1 MNSEITIH
9 DEFIKLGQA
18 LKLAGIG
25 AEEFMYISSLELAD
39 FRNIVSL
46 HMDFSQG
53 TNILYGEN
61 AQGKTNIL
69 ESLYMISTTK
79 SHRGVRDKDMI
90 RFGMEESHIR
100 SLIMKGGIDYRV
112 DMHLRKNRSKGIA
125 INGQRIRKASELI
138 GLLHIVFFSPE
149 DLGIVKN
156 GPAERRRFMDM
167 ELCQLN
173 ASYLHDLN
181 QYNKTVENRNK
192 LLRDIYMFPD
202 LADTLEIWDAQLVNY
217 GKKIISERK
226 RFIEDLNGIVGD
238 IHGKLSG
245 NREHLVLR
253 YEPNT
258 LEEELEEKLR
268 RSRDRDIHMK
278 TTSVGPHRDDFSFMD
293 GETDL
298 RRYGSQGQQR
308 TCALS
313 LKLSEID
320 LVKKIIGHQPV
331 LMLDDV
337 LSELDSGRQNYLLSA
352 IGGIQTFITCTG
364 LDEFV
369 NNRFKIDQIFRIESG
384 ACVEKSD
391 APEAGDPAG

>member
-1 MNSEITIH
+1 
-9 DEFIKLGQA
+9 
-18 LKLAGIG
+18 
-25 AEEFMYISSLELAD
+25 MYISSLELAD

-46 HMDFSQG
+46 HMEFSQG

-79 SHRGVRDKDMI
+79 SHRGVRDRDMI

-112 DMHLRKNRSKGIA
+112 DMHLRKNKSKGIA

-167 ELCQLN
+167 ELCQLD
-173 ASYLHDLN
+173 ASYLHNLN
-181 QYNKTVENRNK
+181 QYNKTVENRNR
-192 LLRDIYMFPD
+192 LLRDMYQFPD
-202 LADTLEIWDAQLVNY
+202 LQDTLSIWDDQLINY
-217 GKKIISERK
+217 GRQIIESR
-226 RFIEDLNGIVGD
+226 RGFISDLNEIVGD
-238 IHGKLSG
+238 IHSKLSG
-245 NREHLVLR
+245 NREHLTIL

-258 LEEELEEKLR
+258 EADEFEEKLR
-268 RSRDRDIHMK
+268 RSRERDIHMK
-278 TTSVGPHRDDFSFMD
+278 STSVGPHRDDFSFMD
-293 GETDL
+293 RDTDL

-308 TCALS
+308 TCTLS

-320 LVKKIIGHQPV
+320 LVKKVIGHRPV
-331 LMLDDV
+331 LMMDDV
-337 LSELDSGRQNYLLSA
+337 LSELDSGRQNYLLST

-369 NNRFKIDQIFRIESG
+369 NNRFKIDQVFRIESG
-384 ACVEKSD
+384 TCVEKSD
-391 APEAGDPAG
+391 IHN

>member
-1 MNSEITIH
+1 
-9 DEFIKLGQA
+9 
-18 LKLAGIG
+18 
-25 AEEFMYISSLELAD
+25 MYISSLELAD
-39 FRNIVSL
+39 FRNIESL
-46 HMDFSQG
+46 HMEFSQG

-79 SHRGVRDKDMI
+79 SHRGVRDRDMI
-90 RFGMEESHIR
+90 RFGREESHIR
-100 SLIMKGGIDYRV
+100 SLIMKDGLDYRV

-167 ELCQLN
+167 ELCQLD
-173 ASYLHDLN
+173 AAYLHDLN
-181 QYNKTVENRNK
+181 QYNKTVENRNR
-192 LLRDIYMFPD
+192 LLRDISMFPD
-202 LADTLEIWDAQLVNY
+202 LGDTLDIWDAQLVKY
-217 GKKIISERK
+217 GGRIIESRL
-226 RFIEDLNGIVGD
+226 RFIEDLNRIAGH
-238 IHGKLSG
+238 IHGKISG
-245 NREHLVLR
+245 GREHLFLQ
-253 YEPNT
+253 YEPNVQ
-258 LEEELEEKLR
+258 EDELEEKLR
-268 RSRDRDIHMK
+268 RSRERDIHMK

-293 GETDL
+293 GDVDL

-320 LVKKIIGHQPV
+320 LVKNKTGHMPV

-337 LSELDSGRQNYLLSA
+337 LSELDSGRQNYLLNA
-352 IGGIQTFITCTG
+352 IGGIQTFVTCTG

-369 NNRFKIDQIFRIESG
+369 SNRFQIDQVFKIESG
-384 ACVEKSD
+384 QCSRGVYV
-391 APEAGDPAG
+391 

>member
-1 MNSEITIH
+1 
-9 DEFIKLGQA
+9 
-18 LKLAGIG
+18 
-25 AEEFMYISSLELAD
+25 MYISSLELAD

-46 HMDFSQG
+46 HMEFSQG

-79 SHRGVRDKDMI
+79 SHRGVRDRDMI

-112 DMHLRKNRSKGIA
+112 DMHLRKNKSKGIA

-167 ELCQLN
+167 ELCQLD
-173 ASYLHDLN
+173 ASYLHNLN
-181 QYNKTVENRNK
+181 QYNKTVESRNR
-192 LLRDIYMFPD
+192 LLRDMYQFPD
-202 LADTLEIWDAQLVNY
+202 LQDTLSIWDDQLINY
-217 GKKIISERK
+217 GRQIIESR
-226 RFIEDLNGIVGD
+226 RGFISDLNEIVGD
-238 IHGKLSG
+238 IHSKLSG
-245 NREHLVLR
+245 NREHLTIL

-258 LEEELEEKLR
+258 EADEFEEKLR
-268 RSRDRDIHMK
+268 RSRERDIHMK
-278 TTSVGPHRDDFSFMD
+278 STSVGPHRDDFSFMD
-293 GETDL
+293 RDTDL

-320 LVKKIIGHQPV
+320 LVKKVIGHRPV
-331 LMLDDV
+331 LMMDDV
-337 LSELDSGRQNYLLSA
+337 LSELDSGRQNYLLST

-369 NNRFKIDQIFRIESG
+369 NNRFKIDQVFRIESG
-384 ACVEKSD
+384 TCVEKSD
-391 APEAGDPAG
+391 IHN

>member
-1 MNSEITIH
+1 
-9 DEFIKLGQA
+9 
-18 LKLAGIG
+18 
-25 AEEFMYISSLELAD
+25 
-39 FRNIVSL
+39 
-46 HMDFSQG
+46 
-53 TNILYGEN
+53 
-61 AQGKTNIL
+61 
-69 ESLYMISTTK
+69 
-79 SHRGVRDKDMI
+79 
-90 RFGMEESHIR
+90 
-100 SLIMKGGIDYRV
+100 
-112 DMHLRKNRSKGIA
+112 
-125 INGQRIRKASELI
+125 
-138 GLLHIVFFSPE
+138 
-149 DLGIVKN
+149 
-156 GPAERRRFMDM
+156 MDM

>member
-1 MNSEITIH
+1 
-9 DEFIKLGQA
+9 
-18 LKLAGIG
+18 
-25 AEEFMYISSLELAD
+25 MYISNLELAD
-39 FRNIVSL
+39 FRNIESL

-69 ESLYMISTTK
+69 ESMYMLSTTK

-100 SLIMKGGIDYRV
+100 SMIMKGGIDYRI

-167 ELCQLN
+167 ELCQLD
-173 ASYLHDLN
+173 AAYLHDLN
-181 QYNKTVENRNK
+181 QYNKTVENRNR
-192 LLRDIYMFPD
+192 LLRDIYQFPD
-202 LADTLEIWDAQLVNY
+202 LQDTLSVWDAQLVNY
-217 GKKIISERK
+217 GKKIIESRH
-226 RFIEDLNGIVGD
+226 RFIENLNEIVGE

-245 NREHLVLR
+245 NREYLSIH

-258 LEEELEEKLR
+258 EAEELENRLR
-268 RSRDRDIHMK
+268 MCRERDIRMK
-278 TTSVGPHRDDFSFMD
+278 MTSAGPHRDDFSFMD
-293 GETDL
+293 RETDL

-320 LVKKIIGHQPV
+320 LVKSVIGHRPV
-331 LMLDDV
+331 LMMDDV
-337 LSELDSGRQNYLLSA
+337 LSELDSGRQNYLLST

-369 NNRFKIDQIFRIESG
+369 NNRFKIDQVFEIENGS
-384 ACVEKSD
+384 CTRRSESSD
-391 APEAGDPAG
+391 LHSEDLSANDLNTEY

>member
-1 MNSEITIH
+1 
-9 DEFIKLGQA
+9 
-18 LKLAGIG
+18 
-25 AEEFMYISSLELAD
+25 MYISSLELAD
-39 FRNIVSL
+39 FRNIESL
-46 HMDFSQG
+46 HMDFSEG

-79 SHRGVRDKDMI
+79 SHRGVRDRDMI
-90 RFGMEESHIR
+90 RFGREESHIR
-100 SLIMKGGIDYRV
+100 SLIMKGGLDYRV

-167 ELCQLN
+167 ELCQLD

-181 QYNKTVENRNK
+181 QYNRTVENRNR
-192 LLRDIYMFPD
+192 LLRDISMFPD
-202 LADTLEIWDAQLVNY
+202 LGDTLEVWDAQLVNY
-217 GKKIISERK
+217 GRRIIESRL
-226 RFIEDLNGIVGD
+226 RFIEDLNQIAGD
-238 IHGKLSG
+238 IHGKISG
-245 NREHLVLR
+245 GREHLFLQ
-253 YEPNT
+253 YEPNVQ
-258 LEEELEEKLR
+258 EDELEEKLR
-268 RSRDRDIHMK
+268 RSRERDIHMK

-293 GETDL
+293 GDVDL

-320 LVKKIIGHQPV
+320 LVKNKTGHMPV

-337 LSELDSGRQNYLLSA
+337 LSELDSGRQNYLLNA
-352 IGGIQTFITCTG
+352 IGGIQTFVTCTG

-369 NNRFKIDQIFRIESG
+369 SNRFQIDQVFKIESG
-384 ACVEKSD
+384 QCSRGVYV
-391 APEAGDPAG
+391 